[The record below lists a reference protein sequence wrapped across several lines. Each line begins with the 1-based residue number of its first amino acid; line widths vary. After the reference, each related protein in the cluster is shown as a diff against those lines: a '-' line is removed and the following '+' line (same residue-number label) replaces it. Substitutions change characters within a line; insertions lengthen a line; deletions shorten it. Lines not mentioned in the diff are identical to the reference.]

1 MAVAGEQI
9 LTRLGFEVDEISLKS
24 SLEKVAAFG
33 SALRRAFADASAAL
47 VGVAKGEAEVAA
59 QADALGVS
67 VERFAEWRFIAE
79 QTGASA
85 DALEASLK
93 AMLANNPG
101 LSDAASEL
109 ERAGGAMREMGDAQR
124 EAYARGLGI
133 DPSLI
138 PMLTQDVSGLRDMFR
153 SLYATA
159 GTDAA
164 QAAED
169 SKGFLDGMARL
180 AGLCDLLAKTVALS
194 LLGTARS
201 GIEAL
206 GDAFVAHFDDIRR
219 VLELV
224 VALASAAAPVIGA
237 ALGLLVSWGG
247 QLAGLLGTL
256 DADLVAGIG
265 KGIAVFMTLRG
276 AVGAAIIGFAK
287 GKEAWTLLIA
297 AFSAN
302 PCPLAIEGAVTLAV
316 VVMDNWDAVKAFL
329 LGVWDAVASGVRAA
343 VGAVASA
350 FDNAV
355 NFATG
360 AGSAIAGAVGP
371 AVSSAMGF
379 VGAAVSGAADLLA
392 SAFGGAADVVSG
404 LFSGMGAAIGIA
416 LQGIMDGFRL
426 LGGLAAAIFSGDLS
440 GALDAGIGLFRN
452 FGETALG
459 VFPAL
464 GEGILGGLSSLWGRV
479 TEAFPDF
486 GAWASGVAESVGS
499 AFSGA
504 AESAGTALSS
514 TLDAVGP
521 AVSGV
526 AEALAPVLSGAA
538 EAVSSTVSGVAGAV
552 SSACSGVAGFV
563 GPAVSGAVEAAGS
576 AFSGAAEAVAPAV
589 SGLAEAAVSAFGGVA
604 DTLGTAFGDVA
615 GAASSAFSGALD
627 MVGPAASE
635 AADRLSSALSGA
647 VAFVSGRFPSLGAAA
662 EAVGQGLASEFQ
674 SIRDLVAS
682 VFSGDLS
689 GALDAALG
697 LFSGFRETAFAI
709 FAALGEAVLGVFAFV
724 WGQVAASFPD
734 FGAWA
739 ASSASAVA
747 GAFGKALGWVREKLY
762 GLVDMLP
769 DWALEKLG
777 WKRLPDAGAEDGM
790 PGFRAPYAHGGQGA
804 PAGNGGSGYG
814 GLSSGNGSSG
824 NAWGAGSAA
833 GVSSGGAWGAGS
845 VGGTPSDGAFAGAP
859 AGGLGTGGSGAGS
872 VGADGPGGPF
882 FPGASGGSFGGA
894 PGSSGQGR
902 APGGGSSRAGLFGPG
917 FGTQPFFSPSTEAYL
932 MAAPWQSA
940 AMASAGGAVSLESRT
955 EINVSG
961 ASSPDEVARRVAVE
975 QDNINADLIRYA
987 QGAAR

>member
-9 LTRLGFEVDEISLKS
+9 LTRLGFEVDGISLKS
-24 SLEKVAAFG
+24 SLEKAAAFG
-33 SALRRAFADASAAL
+33 SALRRAFADASAAF

-79 QTGASA
+79 QTGASS
-85 DALEASLK
+85 DALGASLK

-138 PMLTQDVSGLRDMFR
+138 PMLTRDVSGLRDMFR

-164 QAAED
+164 KAAED
-169 SKGFLDGMARL
+169 GKGFLDGMARL

-194 LLGTARS
+194 LVGTARS

-224 VALASAAAPVIGA
+224 VALASAAAPAIGA

-265 KGIAVFMTLRG
+265 KGIAAFMALRG
-276 AVGAAIIGFAK
+276 AVGAAIIGFANL
-287 GKEAWTLLIA
+287 KEAWALLTA

-302 PCPLAIEGAVTLAV
+302 PYLLAIGAAVTLAV
-316 VVMDNWDAVKAFL
+316 VVMDNWGAVKAFL
-329 LGVWDAVASGVRAA
+329 LGVWDAVASGARAA
-343 VGAVASA
+343 VDAVASA
-350 FDNAV
+350 FNNAV
-355 NFATG
+355 NFVTG

-379 VGAAVSGAADLLA
+379 AGAAVSGTADLLA

-486 GAWASGVAESVGS
+486 GAWASGVAE
-499 AFSGA
+499 
-504 AESAGTALSS
+504 
-514 TLDAVGP
+514 
-521 AVSGV
+521 
-526 AEALAPVLSGAA
+526 
-538 EAVSSTVSGVAGAV
+538 
-552 SSACSGVAGFV
+552 
-563 GPAVSGAVEAAGS
+563 
-576 AFSGAAEAVAPAV
+576 AVAPAV

-604 DTLGTAFGDVA
+604 DTLGAAFGDVA

-724 WGQVAASFPD
+724 WGQVTASFPD

-777 WKRLPDAGAEDGM
+777 WKWLPDAGAEDGM

-872 VGADGPGGPF
+872 FGADGPGGPF
-882 FPGASGGSFGGA
+882 FPGAS
-894 PGSSGQGR
+894 
-902 APGGGSSRAGLFGPG
+902 GGSSRAGLFGPG

>member
-9 LTRLGFEVDEISLKS
+9 LTRLGFEVDGISLKS

-138 PMLTQDVSGLRDMFR
+138 PMLTRDVSGLRDMFR

-169 SKGFLDGMARL
+169 GKGFLDGMARL

-265 KGIAVFMTLRG
+265 KGIAAFMALRG
-276 AVGAAIIGFAK
+276 AVGAAIIGFANL
-287 GKEAWTLLIA
+287 KEAWALLTA

-302 PCPLAIEGAVTLAV
+302 PYLLAIGAAVTLAV
-316 VVMDNWDAVKAFL
+316 VVMDNWGAVKAFL
-329 LGVWDAVASGVRAA
+329 LGVWDAVASGARAA
-343 VGAVASA
+343 VDAVASA
-350 FDNAV
+350 FNNAV
-355 NFATG
+355 NFVTG

-379 VGAAVSGAADLLA
+379 AGAVVSGTADLLA

-440 GALDAGIGLFRN
+440 GALDA
-452 FGETALG
+452 
-459 VFPAL
+459 
-464 GEGILGGLSSLWGRV
+464 
-479 TEAFPDF
+479 
-486 GAWASGVAESVGS
+486 
-499 AFSGA
+499 
-504 AESAGTALSS
+504 
-514 TLDAVGP
+514 
-521 AVSGV
+521 
-526 AEALAPVLSGAA
+526 
-538 EAVSSTVSGVAGAV
+538 
-552 SSACSGVAGFV
+552 
-563 GPAVSGAVEAAGS
+563 
-576 AFSGAAEAVAPAV
+576 
-589 SGLAEAAVSAFGGVA
+589 
-604 DTLGTAFGDVA
+604 
-615 GAASSAFSGALD
+615 
-627 MVGPAASE
+627 
-635 AADRLSSALSGA
+635 
-647 VAFVSGRFPSLGAAA
+647 
-662 EAVGQGLASEFQ
+662 
-674 SIRDLVAS
+674 
-682 VFSGDLS
+682 
-689 GALDAALG
+689 ALG

-724 WGQVAASFPD
+724 WGQVTASFPD

-814 GLSSGNGSSG
+814 GLSSGN
-824 NAWGAGSAA
+824 AWGAGSAA

-872 VGADGPGGPF
+872 FGADGPGGPF

>member
-1 MAVAGEQI
+1 MGNAPRMGQDWLMRPVLGAKAGLMRASRTHAFAEDVALANDALTVQERTNAALWRRKGTCVMAVAGEQI

-79 QTGASA
+79 QTGVSA

-138 PMLTQDVSGLRDMFR
+138 PMLTRDVSGLRDMFR

-164 QAAED
+164 KAAED
-169 SKGFLDGMARL
+169 GKGFLDGMARL

-224 VALASAAAPVIGA
+224 VALASAAAPAIGA

-265 KGIAVFMTLRG
+265 KGIAAFMALRG
-276 AVGAAIIGFAK
+276 AVGAAIIGFANL
-287 GKEAWTLLIA
+287 KEAWALLTA

-302 PCPLAIEGAVTLAV
+302 PCRLAIGAAVTLAV
-316 VVMDNWDAVKAFL
+316 VVMDNWGAVKAFL
-329 LGVWDAVASGVRAA
+329 LGVWDAVASGARAA
-343 VGAVASA
+343 VDAVASA
-350 FDNAV
+350 FNNAV
-355 NFATG
+355 NFVTG
-360 AGSAIAGAVGP
+360 AGSAIAGARPGRLLRNGLAGGVVFPHGGSACLGVRRRGGRGVRP
-371 AVSSAMGF
+371 VLGHGRGDRDCLAGSRTASGSSAG
-379 VGAAVSGAADLLA
+379 SPRDL
-392 SAFGGAADVVSG
+392 
-404 LFSGMGAAIGIA
+404 
-416 LQGIMDGFRL
+416 
-426 LGGLAAAIFSGDLS
+426 SGDLS

-479 TEAFPDF
+479 MEAFPDF
-486 GAWASGVAESVGS
+486 GAWASGV
-499 AFSGA
+499 
-504 AESAGTALSS
+504 
-514 TLDAVGP
+514 
-521 AVSGV
+521 
-526 AEALAPVLSGAA
+526 
-538 EAVSSTVSGVAGAV
+538 
-552 SSACSGVAGFV
+552 
-563 GPAVSGAVEAAGS
+563 
-576 AFSGAAEAVAPAV
+576 AEAVAPAV

-604 DTLGTAFGDVA
+604 DTLGAAFGDVA

-647 VAFVSGRFPSLGAAA
+647 VAFVSDRFPSLGAAA

-724 WGQVAASFPD
+724 WGQVTASFPD

-814 GLSSGNGSSG
+814 GLSSGN
-824 NAWGAGSAA
+824 AWGAGSAA

-872 VGADGPGGPF
+872 FGADGPGGPF

-917 FGTQPFFSPSTEAYL
+917 FGTQPFFSPCTEAYL

>member
-219 VLELV
+219 VLELA

-276 AVGAAIIGFAK
+276 AVGAAIIGFANL
-287 GKEAWTLLIA
+287 KEAWTLLTA

-302 PCPLAIEGAVTLAV
+302 PYLLAIGAAVTLAV

-343 VGAVASA
+343 VDAVASA

-355 NFATG
+355 NFVTG

-526 AEALAPVLSGAA
+526 AEALAPVVSGAA

-576 AFSGAAEAVAPAV
+576 AFSSAAEAVAPAV

-604 DTLGTAFGDVA
+604 DTLGAAFGNVA
-615 GAASSAFSGALD
+615 DAASSAFSGALD
-627 MVGPAASE
+627 VVGPAASE

-647 VAFVSGRFPSLGAAA
+647 VAFVSDRFPSLGAAA

-674 SIRDLVAS
+674 SIRNLVAS

-724 WGQVAASFPD
+724 WGQVTASFPD

-833 GVSSGGAWGAGS
+833 GVSSGGAWRAGS
-845 VGGTPSDGAFAGAP
+845 VGGAPSDGAFAGAP
-859 AGGLGTGGSGAGS
+859 AGGLGTGGSGAGGF
-872 VGADGPGGPF
+872 GADGPGGPF

>member
-9 LTRLGFEVDEISLKS
+9 LTRLGFEVDGISLKS
-24 SLEKVAAFG
+24 SLEKAAAFG
-33 SALRRAFADASAAL
+33 SALRRAFADASAAF

-79 QTGASA
+79 QTGASS
-85 DALEASLK
+85 DALGASLK

-138 PMLTQDVSGLRDMFR
+138 PMLTRDVSGLRDMFR

-164 QAAED
+164 KAAED
-169 SKGFLDGMARL
+169 GKGFLDGMARL

-224 VALASAAAPVIGA
+224 VALASAAAPAIGA

-265 KGIAVFMTLRG
+265 KGIAAFMALRG
-276 AVGAAIIGFAK
+276 AVGAAIIGFANL
-287 GKEAWTLLIA
+287 KEAWALLTA

-302 PCPLAIEGAVTLAV
+302 PYLLAIGAAVTLAV
-316 VVMDNWDAVKAFL
+316 VVMDNWGAVKAFL

-343 VGAVASA
+343 VDAVASA

-355 NFATG
+355 NFVTG

-379 VGAAVSGAADLLA
+379 AGAAVSGAADLLA

-440 GALDAGIGLFRN
+440 GALDA
-452 FGETALG
+452 
-459 VFPAL
+459 
-464 GEGILGGLSSLWGRV
+464 
-479 TEAFPDF
+479 
-486 GAWASGVAESVGS
+486 
-499 AFSGA
+499 
-504 AESAGTALSS
+504 
-514 TLDAVGP
+514 
-521 AVSGV
+521 
-526 AEALAPVLSGAA
+526 
-538 EAVSSTVSGVAGAV
+538 
-552 SSACSGVAGFV
+552 
-563 GPAVSGAVEAAGS
+563 
-576 AFSGAAEAVAPAV
+576 
-589 SGLAEAAVSAFGGVA
+589 
-604 DTLGTAFGDVA
+604 
-615 GAASSAFSGALD
+615 
-627 MVGPAASE
+627 
-635 AADRLSSALSGA
+635 
-647 VAFVSGRFPSLGAAA
+647 
-662 EAVGQGLASEFQ
+662 
-674 SIRDLVAS
+674 
-682 VFSGDLS
+682 
-689 GALDAALG
+689 ALG

-724 WGQVAASFPD
+724 WGQVTASFPD

-872 VGADGPGGPF
+872 FGADGPGGPF

>member
-9 LTRLGFEVDEISLKS
+9 LTRLGFEVDGISLKS
-24 SLEKVAAFG
+24 SLEKAAAFG
-33 SALRRAFADASAAL
+33 SALRRAFADASAAF

-138 PMLTQDVSGLRDMFR
+138 PMLTRDVSGLRDMFR

-164 QAAED
+164 KAAED
-169 SKGFLDGMARL
+169 GKGFLDGMARL

-265 KGIAVFMTLRG
+265 KGIAAFIALRG
-276 AVGAAIIGFAK
+276 AVGAAIIGFANL
-287 GKEAWTLLIA
+287 KEAWALLTA

-302 PCPLAIEGAVTLAV
+302 PYLLAIGAAVTLAV
-316 VVMDNWDAVKAFL
+316 VVMDNWGAVKAFL
-329 LGVWDAVASGVRAA
+329 LGVWDAVASGARAA
-343 VGAVASA
+343 VDAVASA
-350 FDNAV
+350 FNNAV
-355 NFATG
+355 NFVTG

-379 VGAAVSGAADLLA
+379 AGAVVSGAADLLA

-440 GALDAGIGLFRN
+440 GALD
-452 FGETALG
+452 
-459 VFPAL
+459 V
-464 GEGILGGLSSLWGRV
+464 
-479 TEAFPDF
+479 
-486 GAWASGVAESVGS
+486 
-499 AFSGA
+499 
-504 AESAGTALSS
+504 
-514 TLDAVGP
+514 
-521 AVSGV
+521 
-526 AEALAPVLSGAA
+526 
-538 EAVSSTVSGVAGAV
+538 
-552 SSACSGVAGFV
+552 
-563 GPAVSGAVEAAGS
+563 
-576 AFSGAAEAVAPAV
+576 
-589 SGLAEAAVSAFGGVA
+589 
-604 DTLGTAFGDVA
+604 
-615 GAASSAFSGALD
+615 
-627 MVGPAASE
+627 VGPAASE

-647 VAFVSGRFPSLGAAA
+647 VAFVSDRFPSLGAAA

-724 WGQVAASFPD
+724 WGQVTASFPD

-872 VGADGPGGPF
+872 FGADGPGGPF
-882 FPGASGGSFGGA
+882 FLGASGGSFGGA

>member
-9 LTRLGFEVDEISLKS
+9 LTRLGFEVDGISLKS
-24 SLEKVAAFG
+24 SLEKAAAFG
-33 SALRRAFADASAAL
+33 SALRRAFADASAAF

-101 LSDAASEL
+101 LSDAASVL

-138 PMLTQDVSGLRDMFR
+138 PMLTRDVSGLRDMFR

-164 QAAED
+164 KAAED
-169 SKGFLDGMARL
+169 GKGFLDGMARL

-265 KGIAVFMTLRG
+265 KGIAAFMALRG
-276 AVGAAIIGFAK
+276 AVGAAIIGFANL
-287 GKEAWTLLIA
+287 KEAWALLTA

-302 PCPLAIEGAVTLAV
+302 PYLLAIGAAVTLAV
-316 VVMDNWDAVKAFL
+316 VVMDNWGAVKAFL
-329 LGVWDAVASGVRAA
+329 LGVWDAVASGARAA
-343 VGAVASA
+343 VDAVASA
-350 FDNAV
+350 FNNAV
-355 NFATG
+355 NFVTG

-379 VGAAVSGAADLLA
+379 AGAVVSGTADLLA

-440 GALDAGIGLFRN
+440 GALDAGIGLF
-452 FGETALG
+452 
-459 VFPAL
+459 
-464 GEGILGGLSSLWGRV
+464 
-479 TEAFPDF
+479 
-486 GAWASGVAESVGS
+486 
-499 AFSGA
+499 
-504 AESAGTALSS
+504 
-514 TLDAVGP
+514 
-521 AVSGV
+521 
-526 AEALAPVLSGAA
+526 
-538 EAVSSTVSGVAGAV
+538 
-552 SSACSGVAGFV
+552 
-563 GPAVSGAVEAAGS
+563 
-576 AFSGAAEAVAPAV
+576 
-589 SGLAEAAVSAFGGVA
+589 
-604 DTLGTAFGDVA
+604 
-615 GAASSAFSGALD
+615 
-627 MVGPAASE
+627 
-635 AADRLSSALSGA
+635 
-647 VAFVSGRFPSLGAAA
+647 
-662 EAVGQGLASEFQ
+662 
-674 SIRDLVAS
+674 
-682 VFSGDLS
+682 
-689 GALDAALG
+689 
-697 LFSGFRETAFAI
+697 SGFRETAFAI
-709 FAALGEAVLGVFAFV
+709 FATLGEAVLGVFAFV
-724 WGQVAASFPD
+724 WGQVTASFPD

-747 GAFGKALGWVREKLY
+747 GAFGKALGWVQEKLYGLVDMLPDWVQEKLY

-872 VGADGPGGPF
+872 FGADGPGGPF

>member
-9 LTRLGFEVDEISLKS
+9 LTRLGFEVDGISLKS
-24 SLEKVAAFG
+24 SLEKAAAFG
-33 SALRRAFADASAAL
+33 SALRRAFADASAAF

-79 QTGASA
+79 QTGASS
-85 DALEASLK
+85 DALGASLK

-138 PMLTQDVSGLRDMFR
+138 PMLTRDVSGLRDMFR

-164 QAAED
+164 KAAED
-169 SKGFLDGMARL
+169 GKGFLDGMARL

-265 KGIAVFMTLRG
+265 KGIAAFMALRG
-276 AVGAAIIGFAK
+276 AVGAAIIGFANL
-287 GKEAWTLLIA
+287 KEAWALLTA

-302 PCPLAIEGAVTLAV
+302 PYLLAIGAAVTLAV
-316 VVMDNWDAVKAFL
+316 VVMDNWGAVKAFL

-343 VGAVASA
+343 VDAVASA

-355 NFATG
+355 NFVTG

-379 VGAAVSGAADLLA
+379 AGAAVSGAADLLA

-504 AESAGTALSS
+504 
-514 TLDAVGP
+514 LDV
-521 AVSGV
+521 
-526 AEALAPVLSGAA
+526 
-538 EAVSSTVSGVAGAV
+538 
-552 SSACSGVAGFV
+552 
-563 GPAVSGAVEAAGS
+563 
-576 AFSGAAEAVAPAV
+576 
-589 SGLAEAAVSAFGGVA
+589 
-604 DTLGTAFGDVA
+604 
-615 GAASSAFSGALD
+615 
-627 MVGPAASE
+627 VGPAASE

-647 VAFVSGRFPSLGAAA
+647 VAFVSDRFPSLGAAA

-724 WGQVAASFPD
+724 WGQVTASFPD

-845 VGGTPSDGAFAGAP
+845 VGGAPSDGAFAGAP

-872 VGADGPGGPF
+872 FGADGPGGPF

>member
-9 LTRLGFEVDEISLKS
+9 LTRLGFEVDGISLKS
-24 SLEKVAAFG
+24 SLEKAAAFG
-33 SALRRAFADASAAL
+33 SALRRAFADASAAF

-79 QTGASA
+79 QTGASS
-85 DALEASLK
+85 DALGASLK

-138 PMLTQDVSGLRDMFR
+138 PMLTRDVSGLRDMFR

-159 GTDAA
+159 WTDAA
-164 QAAED
+164 KAAED
-169 SKGFLDGMARL
+169 GKGFLNGMARL

-224 VALASAAAPVIGA
+224 VALASAAAPAIGA

-265 KGIAVFMTLRG
+265 KGIAAFMALRR
-276 AVGAAIIGFAK
+276 AVGAAIIGFANL
-287 GKEAWTLLIA
+287 KEAWALLTA

-302 PCPLAIEGAVTLAV
+302 PYLLAVGAAVTLAV
-316 VVMDNWDAVKAFL
+316 VVMDNWGAVKAFL

-343 VGAVASA
+343 VDAVASA

-355 NFATG
+355 NFVTG

-379 VGAAVSGAADLLA
+379 AGAVVSGTADLLA

-479 TEAFPDF
+479 TEA
-486 GAWASGVAESVGS
+486 
-499 AFSGA
+499 
-504 AESAGTALSS
+504 
-514 TLDAVGP
+514 
-521 AVSGV
+521 
-526 AEALAPVLSGAA
+526 
-538 EAVSSTVSGVAGAV
+538 
-552 SSACSGVAGFV
+552 
-563 GPAVSGAVEAAGS
+563 
-576 AFSGAAEAVAPAV
+576 
-589 SGLAEAAVSAFGGVA
+589 
-604 DTLGTAFGDVA
+604 
-615 GAASSAFSGALD
+615 
-627 MVGPAASE
+627 
-635 AADRLSSALSGA
+635 
-647 VAFVSGRFPSLGAAA
+647 
-662 EAVGQGLASEFQ
+662 
-674 SIRDLVAS
+674 
-682 VFSGDLS
+682 
-689 GALDAALG
+689 
-697 LFSGFRETAFAI
+697 
-709 FAALGEAVLGVFAFV
+709 
-724 WGQVAASFPD
+724 FPD

-872 VGADGPGGPF
+872 FGADGPGGPF

>member
-9 LTRLGFEVDEISLKS
+9 LTRLGFEVDGISLKS
-24 SLEKVAAFG
+24 SLEKAAAFG
-33 SALRRAFADASAAL
+33 SALRRAFADASAAF

-138 PMLTQDVSGLRDMFR
+138 PMLTRDVSGLRDMFR

-164 QAAED
+164 KAAED
-169 SKGFLDGMARL
+169 GKGFLDGMARL

-265 KGIAVFMTLRG
+265 KGIAAFMALRG
-276 AVGAAIIGFAK
+276 AVGAAIIGFANL
-287 GKEAWTLLIA
+287 KEAWALLTA

-302 PCPLAIEGAVTLAV
+302 PYLLAIGAAVTLAV
-316 VVMDNWDAVKAFL
+316 VVMDNWGAVKAFL
-329 LGVWDAVASGVRAA
+329 LGVWDAVASGARAA
-343 VGAVASA
+343 VDAVASA
-350 FDNAV
+350 FNNAV
-355 NFATG
+355 NFVTG

-379 VGAAVSGAADLLA
+379 AGAVVSGTADLLA

-440 GALDAGIGLFRN
+440 GALDAGIGLF
-452 FGETALG
+452 
-459 VFPAL
+459 
-464 GEGILGGLSSLWGRV
+464 
-479 TEAFPDF
+479 
-486 GAWASGVAESVGS
+486 
-499 AFSGA
+499 
-504 AESAGTALSS
+504 
-514 TLDAVGP
+514 
-521 AVSGV
+521 
-526 AEALAPVLSGAA
+526 
-538 EAVSSTVSGVAGAV
+538 
-552 SSACSGVAGFV
+552 
-563 GPAVSGAVEAAGS
+563 
-576 AFSGAAEAVAPAV
+576 
-589 SGLAEAAVSAFGGVA
+589 
-604 DTLGTAFGDVA
+604 
-615 GAASSAFSGALD
+615 
-627 MVGPAASE
+627 
-635 AADRLSSALSGA
+635 
-647 VAFVSGRFPSLGAAA
+647 
-662 EAVGQGLASEFQ
+662 
-674 SIRDLVAS
+674 
-682 VFSGDLS
+682 
-689 GALDAALG
+689 
-697 LFSGFRETAFAI
+697 SGFRETAFAI
-709 FAALGEAVLGVFAFV
+709 FATLGEAVLGVFAFV
-724 WGQVAASFPD
+724 WGQVTASFPD

-747 GAFGKALGWVREKLY
+747 GAFGKALGWVQEKLY

-872 VGADGPGGPF
+872 FGADGPGGPF

>member
-219 VLELV
+219 VLELA

-276 AVGAAIIGFAK
+276 AVGAAIIGFANL
-287 GKEAWTLLIA
+287 KEAWTLLTA

-302 PCPLAIEGAVTLAV
+302 PYLLAIGAAVTLAV

-343 VGAVASA
+343 VDAVASA

-355 NFATG
+355 NFVTG

-526 AEALAPVLSGAA
+526 AEALAPVVSGAA

-576 AFSGAAEAVAPAV
+576 AFSSAAEAVAPAV

-604 DTLGTAFGDVA
+604 DTLGAAFGNVA
-615 GAASSAFSGALD
+615 DAASSAFSGALD
-627 MVGPAASE
+627 VVGPAASE

-647 VAFVSGRFPSLGAAA
+647 VAFVSDRFPSLGAAA

-674 SIRDLVAS
+674 SIRDSRGLRVLGGSFRRA
-682 VFSGDLS
+682 GC
-689 GALDAALG
+689 GA
-697 LFSGFRETAFAI
+697 R
-709 FAALGEAVLGVFAFV
+709 AVLGLPGNGFRHFRGARGSRARRVRLRV
-724 WGQVAASFPD
+724 GTGHGVLPGLRRVGGKLG
-734 FGAWA
+734 FGGCRG
-739 ASSASAVA
+739 VRQGPRL
-747 GAFGKALGWVREKLY
+747 GAGKALRARRHASRLGAGKARLEAAPRCGRGGRYARIPRSVRPRRAGRPRRERRFRIRRPFLRERF
-762 GLVDMLP
+762 LR
-769 DWALEKLG
+769 ECLG
-777 WKRLPDAGAEDGM
+777 G
-790 PGFRAPYAHGGQGA
+790 GFRCGRFLRRRLESGLCGRRAFGWRFRRRSCGRL
-804 PAGNGGSGYG
+804 GYG
-814 GLSSGNGSSG
+814 RFRGGRFWGGRPRRSILPGRFRRLLRGRSGKLRTGK
-824 NAWGAGSAA
+824 GAGGRLLPRGPFRARLRDAA
-833 GVSSGGAWGAGS
+833 VLLPLHGS
-845 VGGTPSDGAFAGAP
+845 LPNGRPVAVGGDGLRRRRGFAGIQDGNQRQRRKL
-859 AGGLGTGGSGAGS
+859 AG
-872 VGADGPGGPF
+872 
-882 FPGASGGSFGGA
+882 
-894 PGSSGQGR
+894 
-902 APGGGSSRAGLFGPG
+902 
-917 FGTQPFFSPSTEAYL
+917 
-932 MAAPWQSA
+932 
-940 AMASAGGAVSLESRT
+940 
-955 EINVSG
+955 
-961 ASSPDEVARRVAVE
+961 
-975 QDNINADLIRYA
+975 
-987 QGAAR
+987 

>member
-9 LTRLGFEVDEISLKS
+9 LTRLGFEVDGISLKS
-24 SLEKVAAFG
+24 SLEKAAAFG
-33 SALRRAFADASAAL
+33 SALRRAFADASAAF

-85 DALEASLK
+85 DALGASLK

-138 PMLTQDVSGLRDMFR
+138 PMLTRDVSGLRDMFR

-164 QAAED
+164 KAAED
-169 SKGFLDGMARL
+169 GKGFLDGMARL

-194 LLGTARS
+194 LVGTARS

-224 VALASAAAPVIGA
+224 VALASAAAPAIGA

-265 KGIAVFMTLRG
+265 KGIAAFMALRG
-276 AVGAAIIGFAK
+276 AVGAAIIGFANL
-287 GKEAWTLLIA
+287 KEAWALLTA

-302 PCPLAIEGAVTLAV
+302 PYLLAIGAAVTLAV
-316 VVMDNWDAVKAFL
+316 VVMDNWGAVKAFL

-343 VGAVASA
+343 VDAVASA

-355 NFATG
+355 NFVTG

-379 VGAAVSGAADLLA
+379 AGAVVSGTADLLA

-452 FGETALG
+452 FGETA
-459 VFPAL
+459 
-464 GEGILGGLSSLWGRV
+464 
-479 TEAFPDF
+479 
-486 GAWASGVAESVGS
+486 
-499 AFSGA
+499 
-504 AESAGTALSS
+504 
-514 TLDAVGP
+514 
-521 AVSGV
+521 
-526 AEALAPVLSGAA
+526 
-538 EAVSSTVSGVAGAV
+538 
-552 SSACSGVAGFV
+552 
-563 GPAVSGAVEAAGS
+563 
-576 AFSGAAEAVAPAV
+576 
-589 SGLAEAAVSAFGGVA
+589 
-604 DTLGTAFGDVA
+604 
-615 GAASSAFSGALD
+615 
-627 MVGPAASE
+627 
-635 AADRLSSALSGA
+635 
-647 VAFVSGRFPSLGAAA
+647 
-662 EAVGQGLASEFQ
+662 
-674 SIRDLVAS
+674 
-682 VFSGDLS
+682 
-689 GALDAALG
+689 
-697 LFSGFRETAFAI
+697 FAI
-709 FAALGEAVLGVFAFV
+709 FATLGEAVLGVFAFV
-724 WGQVAASFPD
+724 WGQVTASFPD

-747 GAFGKALGWVREKLY
+747 GAFGKALGWVQEKLY

-845 VGGTPSDGAFAGAP
+845 VGGAPSDGAFAGAP

-872 VGADGPGGPF
+872 FGADGPGGPF

>member
-9 LTRLGFEVDEISLKS
+9 LTRLGFEVDGISLKS
-24 SLEKVAAFG
+24 SLEKAAAFG
-33 SALRRAFADASAAL
+33 SALRRAFADASAAFA
-47 VGVAKGEAEVAA
+47 GVAKGEAEVAA

-219 VLELV
+219 VLELA

-265 KGIAVFMTLRG
+265 KGIAAFMALRG
-276 AVGAAIIGFAK
+276 AVGAAIIGFANL
-287 GKEAWTLLIA
+287 KEAWTLLTA

-302 PCPLAIEGAVTLAV
+302 PYLLAIGAAVTLAV

-343 VGAVASA
+343 VDAVASA

-355 NFATG
+355 NFVTG

-379 VGAAVSGAADLLA
+379 AGAAVSGAADLLA

-440 GALDAGIGLFRN
+440 GALDA
-452 FGETALG
+452 
-459 VFPAL
+459 
-464 GEGILGGLSSLWGRV
+464 
-479 TEAFPDF
+479 
-486 GAWASGVAESVGS
+486 
-499 AFSGA
+499 
-504 AESAGTALSS
+504 
-514 TLDAVGP
+514 
-521 AVSGV
+521 
-526 AEALAPVLSGAA
+526 
-538 EAVSSTVSGVAGAV
+538 
-552 SSACSGVAGFV
+552 
-563 GPAVSGAVEAAGS
+563 
-576 AFSGAAEAVAPAV
+576 
-589 SGLAEAAVSAFGGVA
+589 
-604 DTLGTAFGDVA
+604 
-615 GAASSAFSGALD
+615 
-627 MVGPAASE
+627 
-635 AADRLSSALSGA
+635 
-647 VAFVSGRFPSLGAAA
+647 
-662 EAVGQGLASEFQ
+662 
-674 SIRDLVAS
+674 
-682 VFSGDLS
+682 
-689 GALDAALG
+689 ALG

-724 WGQVAASFPD
+724 WGQVTASFPD

-833 GVSSGGAWGAGS
+833 GVSSGGAWRAGS
-845 VGGTPSDGAFAGAP
+845 VAGAP

-872 VGADGPGGPF
+872 FGADGPGGPF

>member
-79 QTGASA
+79 QTGVSA

-265 KGIAVFMTLRG
+265 KGIAAFMTLRG
-276 AVGAAIIGFAK
+276 AVGAAIIGFANL
-287 GKEAWTLLIA
+287 KEAWTLLTA

-302 PCPLAIEGAVTLAV
+302 PYLLAIGAAVTLAV

-504 AESAGTALSS
+504 AE
-514 TLDAVGP
+514 
-521 AVSGV
+521 
-526 AEALAPVLSGAA
+526 
-538 EAVSSTVSGVAGAV
+538 
-552 SSACSGVAGFV
+552 
-563 GPAVSGAVEAAGS
+563 
-576 AFSGAAEAVAPAV
+576 AVAPAV

-604 DTLGTAFGDVA
+604 DTLGAAFGNVA

-697 LFSGFRETAFAI
+697 LFSGFRETVFAI

-724 WGQVAASFPD
+724 WGQVTASFPD

-790 PGFRAPYAHGGQGA
+790 PGFRAPYAHGGQSV
-804 PAGNGGSGYG
+804 PAGND
-814 GLSSGNGSSG
+814 
-824 NAWGAGSAA
+824 WGAGSAA

-859 AGGLGTGGSGAGS
+859 AGGFGAGGS
-872 VGADGPGGPF
+872 GGPF

>member
-9 LTRLGFEVDEISLKS
+9 LTRLGFEVDGISLKS
-24 SLEKVAAFG
+24 SLEKAAAFG
-33 SALRRAFADASAAL
+33 SALRRAFADASAAF

-79 QTGASA
+79 QTGASS
-85 DALEASLK
+85 DALGASLK

-138 PMLTQDVSGLRDMFR
+138 PMLTRDVSGLRDMFR

-164 QAAED
+164 KAAED
-169 SKGFLDGMARL
+169 GKGFLDGMARL

-265 KGIAVFMTLRG
+265 KGIAAFMALRG
-276 AVGAAIIGFAK
+276 AVGAAIIGFANL
-287 GKEAWTLLIA
+287 KEAWALLTA

-302 PCPLAIEGAVTLAV
+302 PYLLAIGAAVTLAV
-316 VVMDNWDAVKAFL
+316 VVMDNWGAVKAFL

-343 VGAVASA
+343 VDAVASA

-355 NFATG
+355 NFVTG

-371 AVSSAMGF
+371 AVSSAMDF
-379 VGAAVSGAADLLA
+379 AGAVVSGAADLLA

-504 AESAGTALSS
+504 
-514 TLDAVGP
+514 LDV
-521 AVSGV
+521 
-526 AEALAPVLSGAA
+526 
-538 EAVSSTVSGVAGAV
+538 
-552 SSACSGVAGFV
+552 
-563 GPAVSGAVEAAGS
+563 
-576 AFSGAAEAVAPAV
+576 
-589 SGLAEAAVSAFGGVA
+589 
-604 DTLGTAFGDVA
+604 
-615 GAASSAFSGALD
+615 
-627 MVGPAASE
+627 VGPAASE

-647 VAFVSGRFPSLGAAA
+647 VAFVSDRFPSLGAAA

-709 FAALGEAVLGVFAFV
+709 FSALGEAVLGVFAFV
-724 WGQVAASFPD
+724 WGQVTASFPD

-872 VGADGPGGPF
+872 FGADGPGGPF
-882 FPGASGGSFGGA
+882 FPGASGGSFEGA

>member
-9 LTRLGFEVDEISLKS
+9 LTRLGFEVDGISLKS
-24 SLEKVAAFG
+24 SLEKAAAFG
-33 SALRRAFADASAAL
+33 SALRRAFADASAAF

-138 PMLTQDVSGLRDMFR
+138 PMLTRDVSGLRDMFR

-164 QAAED
+164 KAAED
-169 SKGFLDGMARL
+169 GKGFLDGMARL

-265 KGIAVFMTLRG
+265 KGIAAFMALRG
-276 AVGAAIIGFAK
+276 AVGAAIIGFANL
-287 GKEAWTLLIA
+287 KEAWALLTA

-302 PCPLAIEGAVTLAV
+302 PYLLAIGAAVTLAV
-316 VVMDNWDAVKAFL
+316 VVMDNWGAVKAFL
-329 LGVWDAVASGVRAA
+329 LGVWDAVASGARAA
-343 VGAVASA
+343 VDAVASA
-350 FDNAV
+350 FNNAV
-355 NFATG
+355 NFVTG

-379 VGAAVSGAADLLA
+379 AGAAVSGTADLLA

-504 AESAGTALSS
+504 AE
-514 TLDAVGP
+514 
-521 AVSGV
+521 
-526 AEALAPVLSGAA
+526 
-538 EAVSSTVSGVAGAV
+538 
-552 SSACSGVAGFV
+552 
-563 GPAVSGAVEAAGS
+563 
-576 AFSGAAEAVAPAV
+576 AVAPAV

-604 DTLGTAFGDVA
+604 DTLGAAFGNVA

-627 MVGPAASE
+627 VVGPAASE

-647 VAFVSGRFPSLGAAA
+647 VAFVSDRFPSLGAAA

-697 LFSGFRETAFAI
+697 LPGNGFRHFRGARGSRARRVRLRVGTGHGVLPGLRRVGGK
-709 FAALGEAVLGVFAFV
+709 LGFGGCRGVRQGPRLGA
-724 WGQVAASFPD
+724 
-734 FGAWA
+734 
-739 ASSASAVA
+739 
-747 GAFGKALGWVREKLY
+747 GKALRARRHASRLGAGKARLEAAPRCGRGGRYARIPRSVRPRRAGRPRRERRFRIRRPFLRECLGGGFRCGRFLRRRLGSGLCGRHAFGWRFRRLLRGRSGKLRT
-762 GLVDMLP
+762 GKGAGRRLLPRGPFRARLRDAAVLLPLHGSLP
-769 DWALEKLG
+769 DGRPVA
-777 WKRLPDAGAEDGM
+777 
-790 PGFRAPYAHGGQGA
+790 
-804 PAGNGGSGYG
+804 
-814 GLSSGNGSSG
+814 
-824 NAWGAGSAA
+824 
-833 GVSSGGAWGAGS
+833 
-845 VGGTPSDGAFAGAP
+845 VGGDGLRRRRGFAGIQDGNQRQRRKL
-859 AGGLGTGGSGAGS
+859 AG
-872 VGADGPGGPF
+872 
-882 FPGASGGSFGGA
+882 
-894 PGSSGQGR
+894 
-902 APGGGSSRAGLFGPG
+902 
-917 FGTQPFFSPSTEAYL
+917 
-932 MAAPWQSA
+932 
-940 AMASAGGAVSLESRT
+940 
-955 EINVSG
+955 
-961 ASSPDEVARRVAVE
+961 
-975 QDNINADLIRYA
+975 
-987 QGAAR
+987 

>member
-9 LTRLGFEVDEISLKS
+9 LTRLGFEVDGISLKS
-24 SLEKVAAFG
+24 SLEKAAAFG
-33 SALRRAFADASAAL
+33 SALRRAFADASAAF

-79 QTGASA
+79 QTGASS
-85 DALEASLK
+85 DALGASLK

-138 PMLTQDVSGLRDMFR
+138 PMLTRDVSGLRDMFR

-194 LLGTARS
+194 LVGTARS

-265 KGIAVFMTLRG
+265 KGIAAFMALRG
-276 AVGAAIIGFAK
+276 AVGAAIIGFANL
-287 GKEAWTLLIA
+287 KEAWALLTA

-302 PCPLAIEGAVTLAV
+302 PYLLAVGAAVTLAV
-316 VVMDNWDAVKAFL
+316 VVMDNWGAVKAFL

-343 VGAVASA
+343 VDAVASA

-355 NFATG
+355 NFVTG

-379 VGAAVSGAADLLA
+379 AGAVVSGAADLLA

-464 GEGILGGLSSLWGRV
+464 GE
-479 TEAFPDF
+479 
-486 GAWASGVAESVGS
+486 
-499 AFSGA
+499 
-504 AESAGTALSS
+504 
-514 TLDAVGP
+514 
-521 AVSGV
+521 
-526 AEALAPVLSGAA
+526 
-538 EAVSSTVSGVAGAV
+538 
-552 SSACSGVAGFV
+552 
-563 GPAVSGAVEAAGS
+563 
-576 AFSGAAEAVAPAV
+576 
-589 SGLAEAAVSAFGGVA
+589 
-604 DTLGTAFGDVA
+604 
-615 GAASSAFSGALD
+615 
-627 MVGPAASE
+627 
-635 AADRLSSALSGA
+635 
-647 VAFVSGRFPSLGAAA
+647 
-662 EAVGQGLASEFQ
+662 
-674 SIRDLVAS
+674 
-682 VFSGDLS
+682 
-689 GALDAALG
+689 
-697 LFSGFRETAFAI
+697 
-709 FAALGEAVLGVFAFV
+709 AVLGVFAFV
-724 WGQVAASFPD
+724 WGQVTASFPD

-747 GAFGKALGWVREKLY
+747 GAFGKALGWVQEKLY

-804 PAGNGGSGYG
+804 SAGNGGSGYG

-872 VGADGPGGPF
+872 FGADGPGGPF

>member
-9 LTRLGFEVDEISLKS
+9 LTRLGFEVDGISLKS

-169 SKGFLDGMARL
+169 GKGFLDGMARL

-224 VALASAAAPVIGA
+224 VALASAAAPAIGA

-265 KGIAVFMTLRG
+265 KGIAAFMALRG
-276 AVGAAIIGFAK
+276 AVGAAIIGFANL
-287 GKEAWTLLIA
+287 KEAWALLTA

-302 PCPLAIEGAVTLAV
+302 PYLLAIGAAVTLAV
-316 VVMDNWDAVKAFL
+316 VVMDNWGAVKAFL

-343 VGAVASA
+343 VDAVASA

-355 NFATG
+355 NFVTG

-379 VGAAVSGAADLLA
+379 AGAVVSGAADLLA

-440 GALDAGIGLFRN
+440 GALDA
-452 FGETALG
+452 
-459 VFPAL
+459 
-464 GEGILGGLSSLWGRV
+464 
-479 TEAFPDF
+479 
-486 GAWASGVAESVGS
+486 
-499 AFSGA
+499 
-504 AESAGTALSS
+504 
-514 TLDAVGP
+514 
-521 AVSGV
+521 
-526 AEALAPVLSGAA
+526 
-538 EAVSSTVSGVAGAV
+538 
-552 SSACSGVAGFV
+552 
-563 GPAVSGAVEAAGS
+563 
-576 AFSGAAEAVAPAV
+576 
-589 SGLAEAAVSAFGGVA
+589 
-604 DTLGTAFGDVA
+604 
-615 GAASSAFSGALD
+615 
-627 MVGPAASE
+627 
-635 AADRLSSALSGA
+635 
-647 VAFVSGRFPSLGAAA
+647 
-662 EAVGQGLASEFQ
+662 
-674 SIRDLVAS
+674 
-682 VFSGDLS
+682 
-689 GALDAALG
+689 ALG

-724 WGQVAASFPD
+724 WGQVTASFPD

-872 VGADGPGGPF
+872 FGADGPGGPF

-902 APGGGSSRAGLFGPG
+902 TPGGGSSRAGLFGPG

>member
-9 LTRLGFEVDEISLKS
+9 LTRLGFEVDGISLKS
-24 SLEKVAAFG
+24 SLEKAAAFG
-33 SALRRAFADASAAL
+33 SALRRAFADASAAF

-85 DALEASLK
+85 DALGASLK

-138 PMLTQDVSGLRDMFR
+138 PMLTRDVSGLRDMFR

-169 SKGFLDGMARL
+169 GKGFLDGMARL

-224 VALASAAAPVIGA
+224 VALASAAAPAIGA

-265 KGIAVFMTLRG
+265 KGIAAFMALRG
-276 AVGAAIIGFAK
+276 AVGAAIIGFANL
-287 GKEAWTLLIA
+287 KEAWALLTA

-302 PCPLAIEGAVTLAV
+302 PYLLAIGAAVTLAV
-316 VVMDNWDAVKAFL
+316 VVMDNWGAVKAFL

-343 VGAVASA
+343 VDAVASA

-355 NFATG
+355 NFVTG

-379 VGAAVSGAADLLA
+379 AGAAVSGAADLLA

-479 TEAFPDF
+479 T
-486 GAWASGVAESVGS
+486 
-499 AFSGA
+499 
-504 AESAGTALSS
+504 
-514 TLDAVGP
+514 
-521 AVSGV
+521 
-526 AEALAPVLSGAA
+526 
-538 EAVSSTVSGVAGAV
+538 
-552 SSACSGVAGFV
+552 
-563 GPAVSGAVEAAGS
+563 
-576 AFSGAAEAVAPAV
+576 
-589 SGLAEAAVSAFGGVA
+589 
-604 DTLGTAFGDVA
+604 
-615 GAASSAFSGALD
+615 
-627 MVGPAASE
+627 
-635 AADRLSSALSGA
+635 
-647 VAFVSGRFPSLGAAA
+647 
-662 EAVGQGLASEFQ
+662 
-674 SIRDLVAS
+674 
-682 VFSGDLS
+682 
-689 GALDAALG
+689 
-697 LFSGFRETAFAI
+697 
-709 FAALGEAVLGVFAFV
+709 
-724 WGQVAASFPD
+724 ASFPD

-872 VGADGPGGPF
+872 FGADGPGGPF

>member
-9 LTRLGFEVDEISLKS
+9 LTRLGFEVDGISLKS
-24 SLEKVAAFG
+24 SLEKAAAFG
-33 SALRRAFADASAAL
+33 SALRRAFADASAAF

-79 QTGASA
+79 QTGASS
-85 DALEASLK
+85 DALGASLK

-138 PMLTQDVSGLRDMFR
+138 PMLTRDVSGLRDMFR

-164 QAAED
+164 KAAED
-169 SKGFLDGMARL
+169 GKGFLDGMARL

-224 VALASAAAPVIGA
+224 VALASAAAPAIGA

-265 KGIAVFMTLRG
+265 KGIAAFIALRG
-276 AVGAAIIGFAK
+276 AVGAAIIGFANL
-287 GKEAWTLLIA
+287 KEAWALLTA

-302 PCPLAIEGAVTLAV
+302 PYLLAIGAAVTLAV
-316 VVMDNWDAVKAFL
+316 VVMDNWGAVKAFL

-343 VGAVASA
+343 VDAVASA

-355 NFATG
+355 NFVTG

-379 VGAAVSGAADLLA
+379 AGAAVSGAADLLA
-392 SAFGGAADVVSG
+392 SAFGGATDMVSG

-479 TEAFPDF
+479 MEAFPDF
-486 GAWASGVAESVGS
+486 GAWASGVAESV
-499 AFSGA
+499 
-504 AESAGTALSS
+504 
-514 TLDAVGP
+514 
-521 AVSGV
+521 
-526 AEALAPVLSGAA
+526 
-538 EAVSSTVSGVAGAV
+538 
-552 SSACSGVAGFV
+552 
-563 GPAVSGAVEAAGS
+563 GS

-604 DTLGTAFGDVA
+604 DTLGAAFGDVA

-647 VAFVSGRFPSLGAAA
+647 VAFVSDRFPSLGAAA

-674 SIRDLVAS
+674 SIRESRGLRVLGGSFRRA
-682 VFSGDLS
+682 GC
-689 GALDAALG
+689 GA
-697 LFSGFRETAFAI
+697 R
-709 FAALGEAVLGVFAFV
+709 AVLGLPGNGFRHFRGARGSRARRVRLRV
-724 WGQVAASFPD
+724 GTGHGVLPGLRRVGGKLG
-734 FGAWA
+734 FGGCRG
-739 ASSASAVA
+739 VRQGPRL
-747 GAFGKALGWVREKLY
+747 GAGKALRARRHASRLGAGKARLEAAPRCGRGGRYARIPRSVRPRRAGRPRRERRFRIRRPFLRERFLRECLGGGFRCGRFLRRRLGSGLCGRHAFGWRFRGRSCGRLGYGRFRGGQFWGGRPRRSILPGRFRRLLRGRSGKLRT
-762 GLVDMLP
+762 GKGAGRRLLPRGPFRARLRDAAVLLPLHGSLP
-769 DWALEKLG
+769 DGRPVA
-777 WKRLPDAGAEDGM
+777 
-790 PGFRAPYAHGGQGA
+790 
-804 PAGNGGSGYG
+804 
-814 GLSSGNGSSG
+814 
-824 NAWGAGSAA
+824 
-833 GVSSGGAWGAGS
+833 
-845 VGGTPSDGAFAGAP
+845 VGGDGLRRRRGFAGIQDGNQRQRRKL
-859 AGGLGTGGSGAGS
+859 AG
-872 VGADGPGGPF
+872 
-882 FPGASGGSFGGA
+882 
-894 PGSSGQGR
+894 
-902 APGGGSSRAGLFGPG
+902 
-917 FGTQPFFSPSTEAYL
+917 
-932 MAAPWQSA
+932 
-940 AMASAGGAVSLESRT
+940 
-955 EINVSG
+955 
-961 ASSPDEVARRVAVE
+961 
-975 QDNINADLIRYA
+975 
-987 QGAAR
+987 

>member
-9 LTRLGFEVDEISLKS
+9 LTRLGFEVDGISLKS
-24 SLEKVAAFG
+24 SLEKAAAFG
-33 SALRRAFADASAAL
+33 SALRRAFADASAAF

-79 QTGASA
+79 QTGASS
-85 DALEASLK
+85 DALGASLK

-138 PMLTQDVSGLRDMFR
+138 PMLTRDVSGLRDMFR

-164 QAAED
+164 KAAED
-169 SKGFLDGMARL
+169 GKGFLDGMARL

-224 VALASAAAPVIGA
+224 VALASAAAPAIGA

-265 KGIAVFMTLRG
+265 KGIAAFIALRG
-276 AVGAAIIGFAK
+276 AVGAAIIGFANL
-287 GKEAWTLLIA
+287 KEAWALLTA

-302 PCPLAIEGAVTLAV
+302 PYLLAIGAAVTLAV
-316 VVMDNWDAVKAFL
+316 VVMDNWGAVKAFL
-329 LGVWDAVASGVRAA
+329 LGVWDAVASGARAA
-343 VGAVASA
+343 VDAVASA
-350 FDNAV
+350 FNNAV
-355 NFATG
+355 NFVTG

-379 VGAAVSGAADLLA
+379 AGAVVSGAADLLA

-440 GALDAGIGLFRN
+440 GALD
-452 FGETALG
+452 
-459 VFPAL
+459 V
-464 GEGILGGLSSLWGRV
+464 
-479 TEAFPDF
+479 
-486 GAWASGVAESVGS
+486 
-499 AFSGA
+499 
-504 AESAGTALSS
+504 
-514 TLDAVGP
+514 
-521 AVSGV
+521 
-526 AEALAPVLSGAA
+526 
-538 EAVSSTVSGVAGAV
+538 
-552 SSACSGVAGFV
+552 
-563 GPAVSGAVEAAGS
+563 
-576 AFSGAAEAVAPAV
+576 
-589 SGLAEAAVSAFGGVA
+589 
-604 DTLGTAFGDVA
+604 
-615 GAASSAFSGALD
+615 
-627 MVGPAASE
+627 VGPAASE

-647 VAFVSGRFPSLGAAA
+647 VAFVSDRFPSLGAAA

-724 WGQVAASFPD
+724 WGQVTASFPD

-833 GVSSGGAWGAGS
+833 GVSSGGAWRAGS
-845 VGGTPSDGAFAGAP
+845 VGGAPSDGAFAGAP
-859 AGGLGTGGSGAGS
+859 AGGLGTGGSGAGGF
-872 VGADGPGGPF
+872 GADGPGGPF

>member
-9 LTRLGFEVDEISLKS
+9 LTRLGFEVDGISLKS
-24 SLEKVAAFG
+24 SLEKAAAFG
-33 SALRRAFADASAAL
+33 SALRRAFADASAAF

-79 QTGASA
+79 QTGASS
-85 DALEASLK
+85 DALGASLK

-138 PMLTQDVSGLRDMFR
+138 PMLTRDVSGLRDMFR

-164 QAAED
+164 KAAED
-169 SKGFLDGMARL
+169 GKGFLDGMARL

-265 KGIAVFMTLRG
+265 KGIAAFIALRG
-276 AVGAAIIGFAK
+276 AVGAAIIGFANL
-287 GKEAWTLLIA
+287 KEAWALLTA

-302 PCPLAIEGAVTLAV
+302 PYLLAIGAAVTLAV
-316 VVMDNWDAVKAFL
+316 VVMDNWGAVKAFL
-329 LGVWDAVASGVRAA
+329 LGVWDAVASGARAA
-343 VGAVASA
+343 VDAVASA
-350 FDNAV
+350 FNNAV
-355 NFATG
+355 NFVTG

-379 VGAAVSGAADLLA
+379 AGAAVSGTADLLA

-504 AESAGTALSS
+504 AES
-514 TLDAVGP
+514 
-521 AVSGV
+521 VS
-526 AEALAPVLSGAA
+526 
-538 EAVSSTVSGVAGAV
+538 
-552 SSACSGVAGFV
+552 
-563 GPAVSGAVEAAGS
+563 
-576 AFSGAAEAVAPAV
+576 
-589 SGLAEAAVSAFGGVA
+589 
-604 DTLGTAFGDVA
+604 D
-615 GAASSAFSGALD
+615 
-627 MVGPAASE
+627 
-635 AADRLSSALSGA
+635 
-647 VAFVSGRFPSLGAAA
+647 RFPSLGAAA

-724 WGQVAASFPD
+724 WGQVTASFPD

-872 VGADGPGGPF
+872 FGADGPGGPF

>member
-9 LTRLGFEVDEISLKS
+9 LTRLGFEVDGISLKS
-24 SLEKVAAFG
+24 SLEKAAAFG
-33 SALRRAFADASAAL
+33 SALRRAFADASAAF

-79 QTGASA
+79 QTGASS
-85 DALEASLK
+85 DALGASLK

-138 PMLTQDVSGLRDMFR
+138 PMLTRDVSGLRDMFR

-164 QAAED
+164 KAAED
-169 SKGFLDGMARL
+169 GKGFLDGMARL

-206 GDAFVAHFDDIRR
+206 GDAFVEHFDDIRR

-265 KGIAVFMTLRG
+265 KGIAAFMALRG
-276 AVGAAIIGFAK
+276 AVGAAIIGFANL
-287 GKEAWTLLIA
+287 KEAWALLTA

-302 PCPLAIEGAVTLAV
+302 PYLLAIGAAVTLAV
-316 VVMDNWDAVKAFL
+316 VVMDNWGAVKAFL

-343 VGAVASA
+343 VDAVASA

-355 NFATG
+355 NFVTG

-379 VGAAVSGAADLLA
+379 AGAVVSGTADLLA

-426 LGGLAAAIFSGDLS
+426 LGGL
-440 GALDAGIGLFRN
+440 
-452 FGETALG
+452 
-459 VFPAL
+459 
-464 GEGILGGLSSLWGRV
+464 SSLWGRV
-479 TEAFPDF
+479 TEA
-486 GAWASGVAESVGS
+486 
-499 AFSGA
+499 
-504 AESAGTALSS
+504 
-514 TLDAVGP
+514 
-521 AVSGV
+521 
-526 AEALAPVLSGAA
+526 
-538 EAVSSTVSGVAGAV
+538 
-552 SSACSGVAGFV
+552 
-563 GPAVSGAVEAAGS
+563 
-576 AFSGAAEAVAPAV
+576 
-589 SGLAEAAVSAFGGVA
+589 
-604 DTLGTAFGDVA
+604 
-615 GAASSAFSGALD
+615 
-627 MVGPAASE
+627 
-635 AADRLSSALSGA
+635 
-647 VAFVSGRFPSLGAAA
+647 
-662 EAVGQGLASEFQ
+662 
-674 SIRDLVAS
+674 
-682 VFSGDLS
+682 
-689 GALDAALG
+689 
-697 LFSGFRETAFAI
+697 
-709 FAALGEAVLGVFAFV
+709 
-724 WGQVAASFPD
+724 FPD

-777 WKRLPDAGAEDGM
+777 WKRLPDVGAEDGM

-814 GLSSGNGSSG
+814 GLSSG

-872 VGADGPGGPF
+872 FGADGPGGPF

>member
-9 LTRLGFEVDEISLKS
+9 LTRLGFEVDGISLKS
-24 SLEKVAAFG
+24 SLEKAAAFG
-33 SALRRAFADASAAL
+33 SALRRAFADASAAF

-79 QTGASA
+79 QTGASS
-85 DALEASLK
+85 DALGASLK

-138 PMLTQDVSGLRDMFR
+138 PMLTRDVSGLRDMFR

-164 QAAED
+164 KAAED
-169 SKGFLDGMARL
+169 GKGFLDGMARL

-265 KGIAVFMTLRG
+265 KGIAAFMALRG
-276 AVGAAIIGFAK
+276 AVGAAIIGFANL
-287 GKEAWTLLIA
+287 KEAWALLTA
-297 AFSAN
+297 AFAAN
-302 PCPLAIEGAVTLAV
+302 PGLLAIGAAVTLAV
-316 VVMDNWDAVKAFL
+316 VVMDNWGAVKAFL

-343 VGAVASA
+343 VDAVASA

-355 NFATG
+355 NFVTG

-371 AVSSAMGF
+371 AVSSAMDF
-379 VGAAVSGAADLLA
+379 AGAVVSGAADLLA

-504 AESAGTALSS
+504 
-514 TLDAVGP
+514 LDV
-521 AVSGV
+521 
-526 AEALAPVLSGAA
+526 
-538 EAVSSTVSGVAGAV
+538 
-552 SSACSGVAGFV
+552 
-563 GPAVSGAVEAAGS
+563 
-576 AFSGAAEAVAPAV
+576 
-589 SGLAEAAVSAFGGVA
+589 
-604 DTLGTAFGDVA
+604 
-615 GAASSAFSGALD
+615 
-627 MVGPAASE
+627 VGPAASE

-647 VAFVSGRFPSLGAAA
+647 VAFVSDRFPSLGAAA

-709 FAALGEAVLGVFAFV
+709 FSALGEAVLGVFAFV
-724 WGQVAASFPD
+724 WGQVTASFPD

-872 VGADGPGGPF
+872 FGADGPGGPF

>member
-9 LTRLGFEVDEISLKS
+9 LTRLGFEVDGISLKS
-24 SLEKVAAFG
+24 SLEKAAAFG
-33 SALRRAFADASAAL
+33 SALRRAFADASAAF

-79 QTGASA
+79 QTGASS
-85 DALEASLK
+85 DALGASLK

-138 PMLTQDVSGLRDMFR
+138 PMLTRDVSGLRDMFR

-164 QAAED
+164 KAAED
-169 SKGFLDGMARL
+169 GKGFLDGMARL

-224 VALASAAAPVIGA
+224 VALASAAAPAIGA

-265 KGIAVFMTLRG
+265 KGIAAFIALRG
-276 AVGAAIIGFAK
+276 AVGAAIIGFANL
-287 GKEAWTLLIA
+287 KEAWALLTA

-302 PCPLAIEGAVTLAV
+302 PYLLAIGAAVTLAV
-316 VVMDNWDAVKAFL
+316 VVMDNWGAVKAFL
-329 LGVWDAVASGVRAA
+329 LGVWDAVASGARAA
-343 VGAVASA
+343 VDAVASA
-350 FDNAV
+350 FNNAV
-355 NFATG
+355 NFVTG

-379 VGAAVSGAADLLA
+379 AGAVVSGAADLLA

-440 GALDAGIGLFRN
+440 GALDAGIGLF
-452 FGETALG
+452 
-459 VFPAL
+459 
-464 GEGILGGLSSLWGRV
+464 
-479 TEAFPDF
+479 
-486 GAWASGVAESVGS
+486 
-499 AFSGA
+499 
-504 AESAGTALSS
+504 
-514 TLDAVGP
+514 
-521 AVSGV
+521 
-526 AEALAPVLSGAA
+526 
-538 EAVSSTVSGVAGAV
+538 
-552 SSACSGVAGFV
+552 
-563 GPAVSGAVEAAGS
+563 
-576 AFSGAAEAVAPAV
+576 
-589 SGLAEAAVSAFGGVA
+589 
-604 DTLGTAFGDVA
+604 
-615 GAASSAFSGALD
+615 
-627 MVGPAASE
+627 
-635 AADRLSSALSGA
+635 
-647 VAFVSGRFPSLGAAA
+647 
-662 EAVGQGLASEFQ
+662 
-674 SIRDLVAS
+674 
-682 VFSGDLS
+682 
-689 GALDAALG
+689 
-697 LFSGFRETAFAI
+697 SGFRETAFAI
-709 FAALGEAVLGVFAFV
+709 FATLGEAVLGVFAFV
-724 WGQVAASFPD
+724 WGQVTASFPD

-747 GAFGKALGWVREKLY
+747 GAFGKALGWVQEKLY

-814 GLSSGNGSSG
+814 GLSSGN
-824 NAWGAGSAA
+824 AWGAGSAA

-872 VGADGPGGPF
+872 FGADGPGGPF

>member
-265 KGIAVFMTLRG
+265 KGIAAFMTLRG
-276 AVGAAIIGFAK
+276 AVGAAIIGFANL
-287 GKEAWTLLIA
+287 KEAWTLLTA

-302 PCPLAIEGAVTLAV
+302 PYLLAIGAAVTLAV

-379 VGAAVSGAADLLA
+379 VGAAVS
-392 SAFGGAADVVSG
+392 GAADVVSG

-499 AFSGA
+499 AFS
-504 AESAGTALSS
+504 S
-514 TLDAVGP
+514 
-521 AVSGV
+521 
-526 AEALAPVLSGAA
+526 
-538 EAVSSTVSGVAGAV
+538 
-552 SSACSGVAGFV
+552 
-563 GPAVSGAVEAAGS
+563 AVES
-576 AFSGAAEAVAPAV
+576 VAPAV

-604 DTLGTAFGDVA
+604 DTLGAAFGNVA
-615 GAASSAFSGALD
+615 GAASSALSGALD

-724 WGQVAASFPD
+724 WGQVTASFPD

-790 PGFRAPYAHGGQGA
+790 PGFRAPYAHGGQSV

-814 GLSSGNGSSG
+814 GPSFGNGSSG

-859 AGGLGTGGSGAGS
+859 AGGLGTGGFGAGGF
-872 VGADGPGGPF
+872 GADGSGGPF

>member
-9 LTRLGFEVDEISLKS
+9 LTRLGFEVDGISLKS
-24 SLEKVAAFG
+24 SLEKAAAFG
-33 SALRRAFADASAAL
+33 SALRRAFADASAAF

-138 PMLTQDVSGLRDMFR
+138 PMLTRDVSGLRDMFR

-164 QAAED
+164 KAAED
-169 SKGFLDGMARL
+169 GKGFLDGMARL

-265 KGIAVFMTLRG
+265 KGNAAFMALRG
-276 AVGAAIIGFAK
+276 AVGAAIIGFANL
-287 GKEAWTLLIA
+287 KEAWALLTA

-302 PCPLAIEGAVTLAV
+302 PYLLAIGAAVTLAV
-316 VVMDNWDAVKAFL
+316 VVMDNWGAVKAFL
-329 LGVWDAVASGVRAA
+329 LGVWDAVASGARAA
-343 VGAVASA
+343 VDAVASA
-350 FDNAV
+350 FNNAV
-355 NFATG
+355 NFVTG

-379 VGAAVSGAADLLA
+379 AGAVVSGTADLLA

-440 GALDAGIGLFRN
+440 GALDAGIGLF
-452 FGETALG
+452 
-459 VFPAL
+459 
-464 GEGILGGLSSLWGRV
+464 
-479 TEAFPDF
+479 
-486 GAWASGVAESVGS
+486 
-499 AFSGA
+499 
-504 AESAGTALSS
+504 
-514 TLDAVGP
+514 
-521 AVSGV
+521 
-526 AEALAPVLSGAA
+526 
-538 EAVSSTVSGVAGAV
+538 
-552 SSACSGVAGFV
+552 
-563 GPAVSGAVEAAGS
+563 
-576 AFSGAAEAVAPAV
+576 
-589 SGLAEAAVSAFGGVA
+589 
-604 DTLGTAFGDVA
+604 
-615 GAASSAFSGALD
+615 
-627 MVGPAASE
+627 
-635 AADRLSSALSGA
+635 
-647 VAFVSGRFPSLGAAA
+647 
-662 EAVGQGLASEFQ
+662 
-674 SIRDLVAS
+674 
-682 VFSGDLS
+682 
-689 GALDAALG
+689 
-697 LFSGFRETAFAI
+697 SGFRETAFAI
-709 FAALGEAVLGVFAFV
+709 FATLGEAVLGVFAFV
-724 WGQVAASFPD
+724 WGQVTASFPD

-747 GAFGKALGWVREKLY
+747 GAFGKALGWVQEKLY

-872 VGADGPGGPF
+872 FGADGPGGPF

>member
-9 LTRLGFEVDEISLKS
+9 LTRLGFEVDGISLKS
-24 SLEKVAAFG
+24 SLEKAAAFG
-33 SALRRAFADASAAL
+33 SALRRAFADASAAF

-79 QTGASA
+79 QTGASS
-85 DALEASLK
+85 DALGASLK

-138 PMLTQDVSGLRDMFR
+138 PMLTRDVSGLRDMFR

-169 SKGFLDGMARL
+169 GKGFLDGMARL

-194 LLGTARS
+194 LVGTARS

-224 VALASAAAPVIGA
+224 VALASAAAPAIGA

-265 KGIAVFMTLRG
+265 KGIAAFMALRG
-276 AVGAAIIGFAK
+276 AVGAAIIGFANL
-287 GKEAWTLLIA
+287 KEAWALLTA

-302 PCPLAIEGAVTLAV
+302 PYLLAIGAAVTLAV
-316 VVMDNWDAVKAFL
+316 VVMDNWGAVKAFL
-329 LGVWDAVASGVRAA
+329 LGVWDAVASGARAA
-343 VGAVASA
+343 VDAVASA

-355 NFATG
+355 NFVTG

-379 VGAAVSGAADLLA
+379 AGAAVSGAADLLA

-504 AESAGTALSS
+504 
-514 TLDAVGP
+514 LDV
-521 AVSGV
+521 
-526 AEALAPVLSGAA
+526 
-538 EAVSSTVSGVAGAV
+538 
-552 SSACSGVAGFV
+552 
-563 GPAVSGAVEAAGS
+563 
-576 AFSGAAEAVAPAV
+576 
-589 SGLAEAAVSAFGGVA
+589 
-604 DTLGTAFGDVA
+604 
-615 GAASSAFSGALD
+615 
-627 MVGPAASE
+627 VGPAASE

-647 VAFVSGRFPSLGAAA
+647 VAFVSDRFPSLGAAA
-662 EAVGQGLASEFQ
+662 EAVGQGLVSEFQ

-689 GALDAALG
+689 SALDAALG

-724 WGQVAASFPD
+724 WGQVTASFPD

-814 GLSSGNGSSG
+814 GLSSGN
-824 NAWGAGSAA
+824 AWGAGSAA

-872 VGADGPGGPF
+872 FGADGPGGPF

>member
-9 LTRLGFEVDEISLKS
+9 LTRLGFEVDGISLKS
-24 SLEKVAAFG
+24 SLEKAAAFG
-33 SALRRAFADASAAL
+33 SALRRAFADASAAF

-79 QTGASA
+79 QTGASS
-85 DALEASLK
+85 DALGASLK

-138 PMLTQDVSGLRDMFR
+138 PMLTRDVSGLRDMFR

-164 QAAED
+164 KAAED
-169 SKGFLDGMARL
+169 GKGFLDGMARL

-224 VALASAAAPVIGA
+224 VALASAAAPAIGA

-265 KGIAVFMTLRG
+265 KGIAAFMALRG
-276 AVGAAIIGFAK
+276 AVGAAIIGFANL
-287 GKEAWTLLIA
+287 KEAWALLTA

-302 PCPLAIEGAVTLAV
+302 PYLLAIGAAVTLAV
-316 VVMDNWDAVKAFL
+316 VVMDNWGAVKAFL

-343 VGAVASA
+343 VDAVASA
-350 FDNAV
+350 SDNAV
-355 NFATG
+355 NFVTG

-379 VGAAVSGAADLLA
+379 AGAAVSGAADLLA

-464 GEGILGGLSSLWGRV
+464 GEGILGGLSFLWGRV

-486 GAWASGVAESVGS
+486 GAWASGVAESV
-499 AFSGA
+499 
-504 AESAGTALSS
+504 
-514 TLDAVGP
+514 D
-521 AVSGV
+521 
-526 AEALAPVLSGAA
+526 
-538 EAVSSTVSGVAGAV
+538 
-552 SSACSGVAGFV
+552 
-563 GPAVSGAVEAAGS
+563 
-576 AFSGAAEAVAPAV
+576 
-589 SGLAEAAVSAFGGVA
+589 
-604 DTLGTAFGDVA
+604 
-615 GAASSAFSGALD
+615 SAFSGALD

-647 VAFVSGRFPSLGAAA
+647 VAFVSDRFPSLGAAA

-724 WGQVAASFPD
+724 WGQVTASFPD

-790 PGFRAPYAHGGQGA
+790 PGFRAPYAHGGQGV

-872 VGADGPGGPF
+872 FGADGPGGPF

>member
-79 QTGASA
+79 QTGVSA

-265 KGIAVFMTLRG
+265 KGIAAFMTLRG
-276 AVGAAIIGFAK
+276 AVGAAIIGFANL
-287 GKEAWTLLIA
+287 KEAWTLLTA

-302 PCPLAIEGAVTLAV
+302 PYLLAIGAAVTLAV

-504 AESAGTALSS
+504 AE
-514 TLDAVGP
+514 
-521 AVSGV
+521 
-526 AEALAPVLSGAA
+526 
-538 EAVSSTVSGVAGAV
+538 
-552 SSACSGVAGFV
+552 
-563 GPAVSGAVEAAGS
+563 
-576 AFSGAAEAVAPAV
+576 AVAPAV

-697 LFSGFRETAFAI
+697 LFSGFRETVFAI

-724 WGQVAASFPD
+724 WGQVTASFPD

-790 PGFRAPYAHGGQGA
+790 PGFRAPYAHGGQGV
-804 PAGNGGSGYG
+804 PAGND
-814 GLSSGNGSSG
+814 
-824 NAWGAGSAA
+824 WGAGSAA
-833 GVSSGGAWGAGS
+833 GASSGGAWGAGS

-859 AGGLGTGGSGAGS
+859 AGGLGTGGLGAGGF
-872 VGADGPGGPF
+872 GADGSGGPF

-894 PGSSGQGR
+894 PGSSGQER

-940 AMASAGGAVSLESRT
+940 AMASAGSAVSLESRT

>member
-9 LTRLGFEVDEISLKS
+9 LTRLGFEVDGISLKS
-24 SLEKVAAFG
+24 SLEKAAAFG

-138 PMLTQDVSGLRDMFR
+138 PMLTRDVSGLRDMFR

-164 QAAED
+164 KAAED
-169 SKGFLDGMARL
+169 GKGFLDGMARL

-265 KGIAVFMTLRG
+265 KGIAAFMALRG
-276 AVGAAIIGFAK
+276 AVGAAIIGFANL
-287 GKEAWTLLIA
+287 KEAWALLTA

-302 PCPLAIEGAVTLAV
+302 PYLLAIGAAVTLAV
-316 VVMDNWDAVKAFL
+316 VVMDNWGAVKAFL
-329 LGVWDAVASGVRAA
+329 LGVWDAVASGARAA
-343 VGAVASA
+343 VDAVASA

-355 NFATG
+355 NFVTG

-379 VGAAVSGAADLLA
+379 AGAAVSGAADLLA

-479 TEAFPDF
+479 MEA
-486 GAWASGVAESVGS
+486 
-499 AFSGA
+499 
-504 AESAGTALSS
+504 
-514 TLDAVGP
+514 
-521 AVSGV
+521 
-526 AEALAPVLSGAA
+526 
-538 EAVSSTVSGVAGAV
+538 
-552 SSACSGVAGFV
+552 
-563 GPAVSGAVEAAGS
+563 
-576 AFSGAAEAVAPAV
+576 
-589 SGLAEAAVSAFGGVA
+589 
-604 DTLGTAFGDVA
+604 
-615 GAASSAFSGALD
+615 
-627 MVGPAASE
+627 
-635 AADRLSSALSGA
+635 
-647 VAFVSGRFPSLGAAA
+647 
-662 EAVGQGLASEFQ
+662 
-674 SIRDLVAS
+674 
-682 VFSGDLS
+682 
-689 GALDAALG
+689 
-697 LFSGFRETAFAI
+697 
-709 FAALGEAVLGVFAFV
+709 
-724 WGQVAASFPD
+724 FPD

-872 VGADGPGGPF
+872 FGADGPGGPF

>member
-9 LTRLGFEVDEISLKS
+9 LTRLGFEVDGISLKS
-24 SLEKVAAFG
+24 SLEKAAAFG
-33 SALRRAFADASAAL
+33 SALRRAFADASAAF

-138 PMLTQDVSGLRDMFR
+138 PMLTRDVSGLRDMFR

-164 QAAED
+164 KAAED
-169 SKGFLDGMARL
+169 GKGFLDGMARL

-265 KGIAVFMTLRG
+265 KGIAAFMALRG
-276 AVGAAIIGFAK
+276 AVGAAIIGFANL
-287 GKEAWTLLIA
+287 KEAWALLTA

-302 PCPLAIEGAVTLAV
+302 PYLLAIGAAVTLAV
-316 VVMDNWDAVKAFL
+316 VVMDNWGAVKAFL
-329 LGVWDAVASGVRAA
+329 LGVWDAVASGARAA
-343 VGAVASA
+343 VDAVASA
-350 FDNAV
+350 FNNAV
-355 NFATG
+355 NFVTG

-379 VGAAVSGAADLLA
+379 AGAVVSGTADLLA

-440 GALDAGIGLFRN
+440 GALDAGIGLF
-452 FGETALG
+452 
-459 VFPAL
+459 
-464 GEGILGGLSSLWGRV
+464 
-479 TEAFPDF
+479 
-486 GAWASGVAESVGS
+486 
-499 AFSGA
+499 
-504 AESAGTALSS
+504 
-514 TLDAVGP
+514 
-521 AVSGV
+521 
-526 AEALAPVLSGAA
+526 
-538 EAVSSTVSGVAGAV
+538 
-552 SSACSGVAGFV
+552 
-563 GPAVSGAVEAAGS
+563 
-576 AFSGAAEAVAPAV
+576 
-589 SGLAEAAVSAFGGVA
+589 
-604 DTLGTAFGDVA
+604 
-615 GAASSAFSGALD
+615 
-627 MVGPAASE
+627 
-635 AADRLSSALSGA
+635 
-647 VAFVSGRFPSLGAAA
+647 
-662 EAVGQGLASEFQ
+662 
-674 SIRDLVAS
+674 
-682 VFSGDLS
+682 
-689 GALDAALG
+689 
-697 LFSGFRETAFAI
+697 SGFRETAFAI
-709 FAALGEAVLGVFAFV
+709 FATLGEAVLGVFAFV
-724 WGQVAASFPD
+724 WGQVTASFPD

-747 GAFGKALGWVREKLY
+747 GAFGKALGWVQEKLYGLVDMLPDWVQEKLY

-790 PGFRAPYAHGGQGA
+790 PGFRAPYAQGGQGA

-872 VGADGPGGPF
+872 FGADGPGGPF

>member
-9 LTRLGFEVDEISLKS
+9 LTRLGFEVDGISLKS

-138 PMLTQDVSGLRDMFR
+138 PMLTRDVSGLRDMFR

-164 QAAED
+164 KAAED
-169 SKGFLDGMARL
+169 GKGFLDGMARL

-265 KGIAVFMTLRG
+265 KGIAAFMALRG
-276 AVGAAIIGFAK
+276 AVGAAIIGFANL
-287 GKEAWTLLIA
+287 KEAWALLTA

-302 PCPLAIEGAVTLAV
+302 PYLLAIGAAVTLAV
-316 VVMDNWDAVKAFL
+316 VVMDNWGAVKAFL

-343 VGAVASA
+343 VDAVASA

-355 NFATG
+355 NFVTG

-379 VGAAVSGAADLLA
+379 AGAAVSGAADLLA

-479 TEAFPDF
+479 MEAFPDF
-486 GAWASGVAESVGS
+486 GAWASGVAEAVGS

-504 AESAGTALSS
+504 AESAGPALSS

-526 AEALAPVLSGAA
+526 AEALAPVVSGAA
-538 EAVSSTVSGVAGAV
+538 EAVSSTGSWVAGAV
-552 SSACSGVAGFV
+552 SSACSGIAGFV
-563 GPAVSGAVEAAGS
+563 GPAVSGAVEAVGS

-604 DTLGTAFGDVA
+604 DTLGAAFGNVA

-647 VAFVSGRFPSLGAAA
+647 SARRLRPWGRGSPASSRASAISWPPCSRGIFPARWMRRSGCSRASGKRLSPFSRRSGKPCSACSPSCGDRSRRPSRTSARGRQARLRRLPGRSARPSAGCGKSSTGSSTCFPTGRWKSSAGSGSPMRARRTVCPDSALRTPTAGRAPPPGTAVPDMAAFPPGTVPPGMLGGRVPLRAFPP
-662 EAVGQGLASEFQ
+662 
-674 SIRDLVAS
+674 
-682 VFSGDLS
+682 
-689 GALDAALG
+689 
-697 LFSGFRETAFAI
+697 
-709 FAALGEAVLGVFAFV
+709 AALGERALWAARLRMALSRALLREAWVREVPGRAVLG
-724 WGQVAASFPD
+724 
-734 FGAWA
+734 
-739 ASSASAVA
+739 
-747 GAFGKALGWVREKLY
+747 RT
-762 GLVDMLP
+762 
-769 DWALEKLG
+769 
-777 WKRLPDAGAEDGM
+777 
-790 PGFRAPYAHGGQGA
+790 A
-804 PAGNGGSGYG
+804 PA
-814 GLSSGNGSSG
+814 
-824 NAWGAGSAA
+824 
-833 GVSSGGAWGAGS
+833 VH
-845 VGGTPSDGAFAGAP
+845 
-859 AGGLGTGGSGAGS
+859 
-872 VGADGPGGPF
+872 
-882 FPGASGGSFGGA
+882 
-894 PGSSGQGR
+894 
-902 APGGGSSRAGLFGPG
+902 SSRALP
-917 FGTQPFFSPSTEAYL
+917 
-932 MAAPWQSA
+932 AAP
-940 AMASAGGAVSLESRT
+940 
-955 EINVSG
+955 SG
-961 ASSPDEVARRVAVE
+961 ALREAPDREGRREAAPPVRAFSGPASGRSRSSPPPRKPT
-975 QDNINADLIRYA
+975 
-987 QGAAR
+987 

>member
-33 SALRRAFADASAAL
+33 SALRRAFADASAAF
-47 VGVAKGEAEVAA
+47 VGIAKGEAEVAA

-276 AVGAAIIGFAK
+276 AVGAAIIGFANL
-287 GKEAWTLLIA
+287 KEAWTLLTA

-302 PCPLAIEGAVTLAV
+302 PYLLAIAAAVTLAV
-316 VVMDNWDAVKAFL
+316 VVMDNWDAVKALL

-486 GAWASGVAESVGS
+486 GAWA
-499 AFSGA
+499 
-504 AESAGTALSS
+504 ESAGPALSS

-526 AEALAPVLSGAA
+526 AEALAPVVSGAA
-538 EAVSSTVSGVAGAV
+538 EAVSSTVSGVTGAV

-563 GPAVSGAVEAAGS
+563 GPAVSGAVEAAG
-576 AFSGAAEAVAPAV
+576 
-589 SGLAEAAVSAFGGVA
+589 
-604 DTLGTAFGDVA
+604 
-615 GAASSAFSGALD
+615 SAFSGALD

-724 WGQVAASFPD
+724 WGQVTASFPD

-777 WKRLPDAGAEDGM
+777 WKRLPAAGAEDGM
-790 PGFRAPYAHGGQGA
+790 PGFRAPYAHGGQSV
-804 PAGNGGSGYG
+804 PAGNDR
-814 GLSSGNGSSG
+814 
-824 NAWGAGSAA
+824 GAGSAA
-833 GVSSGGAWGAGS
+833 GASSGGAWGAGS

-859 AGGLGTGGSGAGS
+859 AGGF
-872 VGADGPGGPF
+872 GADGPGGPF

-940 AMASAGGAVSLESRT
+940 AMASAGSAVSLESRT